1 MPKYYPSGS
10 LIIKLLES
18 HIIKKNF
25 RASKPKDLD
34 RIAKRGCGHL
44 LLKEENLS
52 FDNDYIMFLL
62 QVNVKGIGSPGF
74 QNLQY
79 F

>member
-1 MPKYYPSGS
+1 LAYY
-10 LIIKLLES
+10 LDKT
-18 HIIKKNF
+18 F

-62 QVNVKGIGSPGF
+62 QVYPSIVYIAYYYTSIFVPV
-74 QNLQY
+74 
-79 F
+79 